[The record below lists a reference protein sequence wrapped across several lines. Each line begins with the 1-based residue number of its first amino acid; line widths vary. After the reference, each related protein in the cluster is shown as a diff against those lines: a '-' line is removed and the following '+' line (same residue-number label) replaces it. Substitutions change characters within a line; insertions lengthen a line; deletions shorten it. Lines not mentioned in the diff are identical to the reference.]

1 MTSSQAQSP
10 QRPEPAVRIEGP
22 ATPEEVAAVIA
33 VLATAGAGSDEQP
46 GGGGSAWASH
56 RTLLRGRHDP
66 GPSAWS
72 TTYRG

>member
-10 QRPEPAVRIEGP
+10 GEPEPAVRIEGA

-33 VLATAGAGSDEQP
+33 VLAASGGASDEQP
-46 GGGGSAWASH
+46 EGGSTWASH